1 MSTGIRLGPLSARWR
16 PRHLLVV
23 IGVVVAT
30 LTVAVVSIGTG
41 DFSISPGRVLEV
53 LLHGGTRQEELIIDR
68 IRLPRVLVGIV
79 VGIALGLSGA
89 IVQTTARNALA
100 SPDLLGVTAGA
111 SVGAVAVIVLGGES
125 GRVSGLL
132 DTVGV
137 PVAAQIG
144 GLVAALAVLAVLRR
158 TGSAGLQPILVGVG
172 VTALLG
178 GFVSWMLVQAS
189 IDDAARANIWLT
201 GSLNGRSWTQ
211 LWMLLLVLA
220 VAVPLLAPL
229 SARLPALD
237 LGTDLASGLGFS
249 VVRSQAALLGVAV
262 LLASATTAAAG
273 PVAFVALVSP
283 HVARMACGAS
293 RPPLIGSA
301 VVGALLVSV
310 SDLAARMLFAPV
322 QLPVGAVTA
331 VIGAPFLLWL
341 LIRSR
346 REAAR

>member
-1 MSTGIRLGPLSARWR
+1 MSAVRLGPLSVRWR
-16 PRHLLVV
+16 PRH
-23 IGVVVAT
+23 VVVVTGAAIAT
-30 LTVAVVSIGTG
+30 LAVAIVSVGVG
-41 DFSISPGRVLEV
+41 DFSIAPGRVIEV
-53 LLHGGTRQEELIIDR
+53 LLHGGTRQEELIIEQ
-68 IRLPRVLVGIV
+68 IRLPRTLVGLV
-79 VGIALGLSGA
+79 VGVALGVSGA

-111 SVGAVAVIVLGGES
+111 SVGAVAVIVLGGDE

-132 DTVGV
+132 GSVGI
-137 PVAAQIG
+137 PAAAQIG
-144 GLVAALAVLAVLRR
+144 GLVAALAVLLVVRR

-178 GFVSWMLVQAS
+178 GLVSWMLVQAE

-201 GSLNGRSWTQ
+201 GSLNGRSWDE
-211 LWMLLLVLA
+211 LWMLLVALA
-220 VAVPLLAPL
+220 VAVALLPPL
-229 SARLPALD
+229 SARLPALE
-237 LGTDLASGLGFS
+237 LGTDVARGLGFS
-249 VVRSQAALLGVAV
+249 IVRSQAALLGVAV

-293 RPPLIGSA
+293 RAPLVGSA
-301 VVGALLVSV
+301 LVGALLVCA
-310 SDLAARMLFAPV
+310 SDLTARLLFAPI

-331 VIGAPFLLWL
+331 VVGAPFLLWL

-346 REAAR
+346 REARR

>member
-1 MSTGIRLGPLSARWR
+1 MSAAVRLGPLSVHWR

-23 IGVVVAT
+23 VGVAVAT
-30 LTVAVVSIGTG
+30 LAVAIVSVGVG

-53 LLHGGTRQEELIIDR
+53 LLHGGTRQEELVIGR
-68 IRLPRVLVGIV
+68 LRLPRTLVGLV

-89 IVQTTARNALA
+89 IVQVTARNALA

-111 SVGAVAVIVLGGES
+111 SVGAVAVIVLGGDE
-125 GRVSGLL
+125 GRVSGALG
-132 DTVGV
+132 TVGV
-137 PVAAQIG
+137 PVAAQVG
-144 GLVAALAVLAVLRR
+144 GLLAALAVLLVLRR

-178 GFVSWMLVQAS
+178 GLVSWMLVQAS

-201 GSLNGRSWTQ
+201 GSLNGRSWDE
-211 LWMLLLVLA
+211 LWMLVVLLA

-237 LGTDLASGLGFS
+237 LGTDLARGLGFS
-249 VVRSQAALLGVAV
+249 IMRSQAALLGVAV

-283 HVARMACGAS
+283 HVARMACGAP
-293 RPPLIGSA
+293 RPPLVASA
-301 VVGALLVSV
+301 LVGALLVCV
-310 SDLAARMLFAPV
+310 SDLTARMLFAPI

-346 REAAR
+346 REAPR